1 MKLQHWTTYE
11 RKPAVSIDRDDDTYV
26 TTIYGEK
33 GSDELLKL
41 AAILLVEHMHRE
53 GQR

>member
-11 RKPAVSIDRDDDTYV
+11 RKPAVSIDRDDGVYV

-33 GSDELLKL
+33 GADDLLKL
-41 AAILLVEHMHRE
+41 AAILLVEHMHANGVR
-53 GQR
+53 